1 MTFAESVEVAAKL
14 RRLPIV
20 VARDYSGIIPDSNDL
35 YLSVP
40 TRGGISLIVGEDG
53 SVLRATSAMGF
64 DQHYDAFKRGE
75 RTPLSYFD

>member
-1 MTFAESVEVAAKL
+1 MPFDDRVELAAKL
-14 RRLPIV
+14 LRLPLEE
-20 VARDYSGIIPDSNDL
+20 ARDYSGIIPESNDL

>member
-1 MTFAESVEVAAKL
+1 MTFDERVELAARL
-14 RRLPIV
+14 LRLPLEE
-20 VARDYSGIIPDSNDL
+20 ARDYSGIIPGSNDL